1 MLKLLFFMGKKLFDC
16 SRMTQP
22 HEQSVMKEK
31 IHGNGEKVKQNK
43 ILSYIAIIHH
53 LLDSRC
59 WFWSRRGQCKTTTSS
74 RFRLNSKR
82 EMCCYQ
88 NFHSTNSLS
97 AFDWSCLLKLFLQKS
112 HLFGL
117 SSLFLK
123 LRQLS
128 VTTLT
133 KHFWIFLMRP
143 HAVAMCTSGLED
155 SQCTAS
161 LQQCQATLIWGGDI
175 ILPY

>member
-59 WFWSRRGQCKTTTSS
+59 
-74 RFRLNSKR
+74 
-82 EMCCYQ
+82 
-88 NFHSTNSLS
+88 
-97 AFDWSCLLKLFLQKS
+97 
-112 HLFGL
+112 
-117 SSLFLK
+117 
-123 LRQLS
+123 
-128 VTTLT
+128 
-133 KHFWIFLMRP
+133 
-143 HAVAMCTSGLED
+143 
-155 SQCTAS
+155 
-161 LQQCQATLIWGGDI
+161 
-175 ILPY
+175 